1 MVKEYYDN
9 KKKILTLP
17 CDFNDELKNVPI
29 ETEIINFIDDEAIYL
44 SRFNQ
49 PIKNL
54 PQNIKKINFGWYFN
68 QPVDNLP
75 KTMTELKYG
84 FKFNQ
89 PVDNLPINLTHLTF
103 NTHFNQPLD
112 KLPKNLLNLA
122 FSTISNFNQPLDNL
136 PKNLYYLKIG
146 IKFNNKIII
155 PDSVKEICLLSNNI
169 LLNNLPNN
177 IEILTIN
184 FDHIVNGSNIK
195 IDNLP
200 ITLKKIIIKREEY
213 KKYIIKI
220 PYETVIIIDNFL

>member
-1 MVKEYYDN
+1 MRCHN
-9 KKKILTLP
+9 
-17 CDFNDELKNVPI
+17 
-29 ETEIINFIDDEAIYL
+29 
-44 SRFNQ
+44 FNQ
-49 PIKNL
+49 CVDFLPKNL
-54 PQNIKKINFGWYFN
+54 THLTFGSDFSKT
-68 QPVDNLP
+68 VDKLP
-75 KTMTELKYG
+75 KNLTHLTFG
-84 FKFNQ
+84 FWFNHR
-89 PVDNLPINLTHLTF
+89 VDNLPINLTHLTF